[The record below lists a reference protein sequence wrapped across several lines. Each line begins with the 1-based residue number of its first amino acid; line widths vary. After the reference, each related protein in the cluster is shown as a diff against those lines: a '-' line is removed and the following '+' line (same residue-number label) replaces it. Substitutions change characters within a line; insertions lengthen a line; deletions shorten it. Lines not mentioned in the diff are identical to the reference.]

1 VRLVAEVDGEAF
13 VAEPGKLLIIGRDV
27 NADVPVENSRVS
39 RQHLRISFDQ
49 GQWTFRDLSSANGT
63 FLEGRAVHTGVI
75 TNGLVL
81 RIGGTGGSEIF
92 FSLISSGSVTRE
104 TPRAKTNSNET
115 ASVTL
120 AAGVKDFRV
129 SLRPRLRIG
138 QASTNDVILDDPD
151 VADAHAE
158 ITLRPNG
165 GYSISDLGSKAG
177 VYVNG
182 TRVRRHTLRP
192 GDTLKLGEVQLTFTG
207 STLETARTSSED
219 SLSVSGVSVTLGG
232 KKLIQEVSVSF
243 KPASL
248 TAILGPSGAGKS
260 TFLSALTAQTKT
272 EQGEIAFGDWD
283 LLEDFDQVRHRIG
296 FVPQSDILHTNLT
309 TRQALTYG
317 AKLRFPKD
325 TERSF
330 LEDRVEQVLE
340 ELELTAKADLKVE
353 KLSGGQRKRAS
364 VALELL
370 TEPDLLFLDEPTSGL
385 DPGLDRQVMTI
396 LQKLARRGKT
406 VIVVT
411 HSTDNLDLA
420 DDVLLLRAGGRLA
433 YFGSPQSALQTFKQR
448 TWAPVF
454 EALMEETGA
463 ALSVESLDGG
473 SKSSQK
479 FPREDREVTVSKD
492 WAWQLLVLIT
502 RNVKVMTSDG
512 PFFGFLIILPF
523 LMAMVGLLAGSEFG
537 LSEGPVS
544 QAGLNPSARSLL
556 LVMVL
561 AGVFIGASSSIQELV
576 KERAIFAREKSV
588 GLSPS
593 AYITSKVFVLS
604 LLVIFQTSVF
614 TVITLIGRPLPEKGV
629 ALGGS
634 VLFEIVVGMSMLG
647 LVSMAIGLFVSA
659 YSNSREQTMP
669 VLVGVTMIQVVLS
682 GAVPLSVEEILGSV
696 SNIVP
701 AFWSTNM
708 LAATIDL
715 NSLSFLLTS
724 DYFDFWDSSSG
735 NWALSASVLG
745 AAFLTL
751 IVVTI
756 LRVSTV
762 RASR

>member
-1 VRLVAEVDGEAF
+1 MRLVAEVDGEAF
-13 VAEPGKLLIIGRDV
+13 VAEPGKLLIVGRDV
-27 NADVPVENSRVS
+27 NADVPVENSRIS
-39 RQHLRISFDQ
+39 RQHLRISFDE
-49 GQWTFRDLSSANGT
+49 GQWVFRDLSSANGT
-63 FLEGRAVHTGVI
+63 FRDGKAVDSGVI
-75 TNGLVL
+75 SNGLVL
-81 RIGGTGGSEIF
+81 TIGGRGGSEVY
-92 FSLISSGSVTRE
+92 FSLISSGSATRE
-104 TPRAKTNSNET
+104 TPRANTKSTET
-115 ASVTL
+115 GSITL
-120 AAGVKDFRV
+120 VGGVKDFRV

-138 QASTNDVILDDPD
+138 QAATNDLVLDDSD

-165 GYSISDLGSKAG
+165 GYSIADLGSKVG

-182 TRVRRHTLRP
+182 TRIRRHTLRP
-192 GDTLKLGEVQLTFTG
+192 GDTLKIGQTQLIFTG
-207 STLETARTSSED
+207 STLETARSSSED
-219 SLSVSGVSVTLGG
+219 SLNVSGVSVSLGG
-232 KKLIQEVSVSF
+232 RKLVQEVSVSF

-260 TFLSALTAQTKT
+260 TFLSALTAQTT
-272 EQGEIAFGDWD
+272 TDQGEITFGDWD
-283 LLEDFDQVRHRIG
+283 LLEEFDQVRHRIG

-309 TRQALTYG
+309 ARQALTYG
-317 AKLRFPKD
+317 AKLRFPKHTD
-325 TERSF
+325 ESF
-330 LEDRVEQVLE
+330 IEDRVETVLA

-385 DPGLDRQVMTI
+385 DPGLDRQVMAI

-411 HSTDNLDLA
+411 HSTDNLDLV
-420 DDVLLLRAGGRLA
+420 DDVLLLRAGGKLA
-433 YFGSPQSALQTFKQR
+433 YFGSPQSALQTFKHR

-454 EALMEETGA
+454 EDLMEENVA
-463 ALSVESLDGG
+463 AIEPEILKGSSKARKARGGEDSVPL
-473 SKSSQK
+473 
-479 FPREDREVTVSKD
+479 D
-492 WAWQLLVLIT
+492 WAWQLAVLVS
-502 RNVKVMTSDG
+502 RNFKVMISDG
-512 PFFGFLIILPF
+512 PFFGFLIVLPF
-523 LMAMVGLLAGSEFG
+523 LMAMVGLLAGSEYG
-537 LSEGPVS
+537 LSEGPAG

-593 AYITSKVFVLS
+593 AYITSKVIVLAI
-604 LLVIFQTSVF
+604 LVIFQTSVF
-614 TVITLIGRPLPEKGV
+614 TMITLLGRPLPNEGAV
-629 ALGGS
+629 FGNN
-634 VLFEIVVGMSMLG
+634 VLLEVVVGMSMLG

-682 GAVPLSVEEILGSV
+682 GAVPLSIEEILGSI
-696 SNIVP
+696 SNVVP

-715 NSLSFLLTS
+715 NSLSFLLTA

-735 NWALSASVLG
+735 NWFVSASVLG
-745 AAFLTL
+745 GAFLIL
-751 IVVTI
+751 IVATI

>member
-1 VRLVAEVDGEAF
+1 MRLVAEVDGEAF

-27 NADVPVENSRVS
+27 NADVPVENSRIS
-39 RQHLRISFDQ
+39 RQHLRISFNE
-49 GQWTFRDLSSANGT
+49 GQWVFRDLSSANGT
-63 FLEGRAVHTGVI
+63 FCDGEAVDSGVI
-75 TNGLVL
+75 SNGMVL
-81 RIGGTGGSEIF
+81 TIGGRGGSEVY
-92 FSLISSGSVTRE
+92 FSLISSGSTTRE
-104 TPRAKTNSNET
+104 TAKLNTKAPET
-115 ASVTL
+115 GSVTL
-120 AAGVKDFRV
+120 VGGVKDFRV
-129 SLRPRLRIG
+129 SLKPRLRIG
-138 QASTNDVILDDPD
+138 QADTNDLILDDPN

-165 GYSISDLGSKAG
+165 GYSVADLGSKSG

-192 GDTLKLGEVQLTFTG
+192 GDTLTVGQTQLTFTG
-207 STLETARTSSED
+207 STLETARSARED
-219 SLSVSGVSVTLGG
+219 SLNVSGVSVSLGG
-232 KKLIQEVSVSF
+232 RKLVQEVSVSF

-272 EQGEIAFGDWD
+272 EEGEIIFGDWD
-283 LLEDFDQVRHRIG
+283 LLEEFDQVRHRIG

-309 TRQALTYG
+309 ARQALTYG
-317 AKLRFPKD
+317 AKLRFPKH
-325 TERSF
+325 TEESF
-330 LEDRVEQVLE
+330 IEERVETVLA

-385 DPGLDRQVMTI
+385 DPGLDRQVMAI

-411 HSTDNLDLA
+411 HSTDNLDLV
-420 DDVLLLRAGGRLA
+420 DDVLLLRAGGKLA
-433 YFGSPQSALQTFKQR
+433 YFGSPQSALQTFKHR

-454 EALMEETGA
+454 EDLMEENVA
-463 ALSVESLDGG
+463 AIETEVLKDKSGSRRGRRGEESVPL
-473 SKSSQK
+473 
-479 FPREDREVTVSKD
+479 D
-492 WAWQLLVLIT
+492 WAWQLAVLIS

-512 PFFGFLIILPF
+512 PFFGFLIVLPF
-523 LMAMVGLLAGSEFG
+523 LMAMVGLLAGSEYG
-537 LSEGPVS
+537 LSEGPLEQV
-544 QAGLNPSARSLL
+544 GLNPSARSLL

-593 AYITSKVFVLS
+593 AYITSKVFVLAV
-604 LLVIFQTSVF
+604 LVIFQTSVF
-614 TVITLIGRPLPEKGV
+614 TMITLLGRPLPDDGAV
-629 ALGGS
+629 FGDN
-634 VLFEIVVGMSMLG
+634 VLIELVVGMSMLG

-669 VLVGVTMIQVVLS
+669 VLVGVTMIQVVVS

-696 SNIVP
+696 SNFVP

-724 DYFDFWDSSSG
+724 EYFDFWDATST
-735 NWALSASVLG
+735 NWVVSASVLAG
-745 AAFLTL
+745 AFLL
-751 IVVTI
+751 FIVATI